1 MVPVFPYHIRR
12 SEAGDFGEL
21 LLNLEDR
28 KSAMVLQLTLEQARV
43 LAVEMRGLATDHCT
57 LHHLAM
63 AITRAVGADVTRV
76 IIKGVD
82 IGQVT
87 GAIRLEHGERLY
99 DINVNV
105 NVAAAPALALH
116 LGLPIYMENLD
127 QLREDRL
134 EALESAKD
142 LSSSPQ
148 IPRAIRRVI
157 EAMELP
163 EGDGENLEGCDND

>member
-1 MVPVFPYHIRR
+1 
-12 SEAGDFGEL
+12 
-21 LLNLEDR
+21 
-28 KSAMVLQLTLEQARV
+28 
-43 LAVEMRGLATDHCT
+43 
-57 LHHLAM
+57 M

-99 DINVNV
+99 DINVD
-105 NVAAAPALALH
+105 VAAALALALH
-116 LGLPIYMENLD
+116 LGLPIYTENLD

-134 EALESAKD
+134 EALGSAKD
-142 LSSSPQ
+142 PSSGPQ
-148 IPRAIRRVI
+148 IPQAFRRVI